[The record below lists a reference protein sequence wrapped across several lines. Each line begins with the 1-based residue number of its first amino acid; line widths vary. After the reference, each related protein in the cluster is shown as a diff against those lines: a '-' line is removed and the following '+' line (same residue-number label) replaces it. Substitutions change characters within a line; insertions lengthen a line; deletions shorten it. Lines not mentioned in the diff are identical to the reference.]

1 VIGFI
6 DVIFIV
12 IAAFLIFDVHVK
24 GSLLLLFI
32 FSGFFLFSTLGL
44 GIFISTV
51 CRTQE
56 QTMIFLFFLILN
68 MVMLCGIIFPIE
80 NMPKIIQWVTYL
92 LPLRYF
98 AIIVRGIFL
107 KGVGL
112 AVLWDQALYLLLC
125 GITIF
130 TLSLVRMKKK
140 IS

>member
-1 VIGFI
+1 
-6 DVIFIV
+6 
-12 IAAFLIFDVHVK
+12 
-24 GSLLLLFI
+24 
-32 FSGFFLFSTLGL
+32 
-44 GIFISTV
+44 V

-56 QTMIFLFFLILN
+56 QTMIFLFFVILN

-80 NMPKIIQWVTYL
+80 NMPQIIQWVTYI

-98 AIIVRGIFL
+98 AIIVRGIYL

-130 TLSLVRMKKK
+130 TLSLARMKKK